1 MIASLAEI
9 KSLCQ
14 LTNTDYDSF
23 INITMPIIEQS
34 ICDYCNDDFIDK
46 KFEYITSSN
55 FVFNDGIEL
64 TNIGIDLQAGDTVK
78 FFGTHRNDYAYT
90 ITSLTNDKLMVSP
103 TPTAENDIDESV
115 IMARIQY
122 PLAFKFIASQMIYH
136 AIQKIP
142 SGLKSESV
150 DDHSMVF
157 SDNIING
164 FPASIM
170 SALNSYRRLY
180 KDDKL
185 LY

>member
-1 MIASLAEI
+1 MIASLTEI
-9 KSLCQ
+9 KALCQ

-46 KFEYITSSN
+46 NFEYITSSSI
-55 FVFNDGIEL
+55 VFSDGIEL
-64 TNIGIDLQAGDTVK
+64 TGIGIDLQIDDTIKV
-78 FFGTHRNDYAYT
+78 FGSHRNDKAFT
-90 ITSLTNDKLMVSP
+90 ILSLTNDKLMVSP
-103 TPTAENDIDESV
+103 DVIVENDNDES
-115 IMARIQY
+115 IIITRIKY
-122 PLAFKFIASQMIYH
+122 PIPLKFIASQMIYH

-142 SGLKSESV
+142 AGLKSESV

-157 SDNIING
+157 SDNIVNG

-180 KDDKL
+180 KDDTI